1 MVVDLCGVRFLAV
14 AGADWVDAAVGAL
27 RERGRTVRVV
37 CADRGPVWRSVCL
50 LGLDRQWPV
59 HHDVTRAV
67 ASLRLDTR
75 GAGPVT
81 PDHRPADKGRSP
93 CAARRT
99 GCLASEV
106 FAEATSHESEGVMF
120 SKTVVVGVDGSPESR
135 AALRFALEDAHRRGA
150 RVKAVTAY
158 LSPEYWA
165 ASYGLSALPTI
176 EEVVEDNVI
185 VAREALQ
192 AVVAGAP
199 GLADV
204 PVDIVALPGAPAK
217 VLLEQAQDAELLVVG
232 HRGRGGFKSAVLGS
246 VGMHCVLHATVPVTV
261 VRPQQEPADAPRA
274 GRRVGPGLGVLTG
287 RPATRSPPGGNRSS
301 R

>member
-1 MVVDLCGVRFLAV
+1 M
-14 AGADWVDAAVGAL
+14 
-27 RERGRTVRVV
+27 
-37 CADRGPVWRSVCL
+37 
-50 LGLDRQWPV
+50 
-59 HHDVTRAV
+59 
-67 ASLRLDTR
+67 
-75 GAGPVT
+75 T

-106 FAEATSHESEGVMF
+106 FAEATSHESEDVMF

-192 AVVAGAP
+192 TVVAGAP
-199 GLADV
+199 ALADV

-232 HRGRGGFKSAVLGS
+232 HRGRGGFTSAVLGS

-261 VRPQQEPADAPRA
+261 VRPQQEPADAPRVEDA
-274 GRRVGPGLGVLTG
+274 ASV
-287 RPATRSPPGGNRSS
+287 PASVS
-301 R
+301 

>member
-1 MVVDLCGVRFLAV
+1 
-14 AGADWVDAAVGAL
+14 
-27 RERGRTVRVV
+27 
-37 CADRGPVWRSVCL
+37 
-50 LGLDRQWPV
+50 
-59 HHDVTRAV
+59 
-67 ASLRLDTR
+67 
-75 GAGPVT
+75 
-81 PDHRPADKGRSP
+81 
-93 CAARRT
+93 
-99 GCLASEV
+99 
-106 FAEATSHESEGVMF
+106 MF

-150 RVKAVTAY
+150 QVKAVTAY

-199 GLADV
+199 ALADV

-261 VRPQQEPADAPRA
+261 VRPQQEPADAPRV
-274 GRRVGPGLGVLTG
+274 GTPRRS
-287 RPATRSPPGGNRSS
+287 RPRCPDRTTRYSLSS
-301 R
+301 RRKPIFTVTCQSATAPSARWPRTSTISNQSMLRSVWFARATALRIAASTPCGDVPTSSAMR